1 LCRLVVTHPIK
12 VTTIDVTT
20 NIEAFSFLLFNLS
33 FQKKKQLFGFAYGGP
48 FGHLVHKVLDSI
60 FKGKRDK
67 KTVAKKVQK
76 FMAFLGNLRV

>member
-1 LCRLVVTHPIK
+1 LSPIIVK
-12 VTTIDVTT
+12 LATFDVPT
-20 NIEAFSFLLFNLS
+20 NIEALSFLLFN
-33 FQKKKQLFGFAYGGP
+33 FIFFEEQLFGFAYGGP

-76 FMAFLGNLRV
+76 FMAFSGNLTV